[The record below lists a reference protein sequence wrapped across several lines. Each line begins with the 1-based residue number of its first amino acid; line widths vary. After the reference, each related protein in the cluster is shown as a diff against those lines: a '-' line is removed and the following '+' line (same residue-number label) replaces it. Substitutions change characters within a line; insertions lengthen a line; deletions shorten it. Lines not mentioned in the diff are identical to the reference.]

1 MAGGGSLPKVFR
13 HGTDCLRKH
22 AYYEKKNRTLN
33 EIEIYL
39 LLYMYILFTAVGV
52 LHRAQVSHRDV
63 NAGRLVLPCLYYLEG
78 VIGFPTCSDVSAEFT
93 HRLFRNKL
101 TFHFP
106 CICRSPG
113 ATEVRIVAA
122 S

>member
-33 EIEIYL
+33 EIETYL

-52 LHRAQVSHRDV
+52 LHLQVG
-63 NAGRLVLPCLYYLEG
+63 N
-78 VIGFPTCSDVSAEFT
+78 
-93 HRLFRNKL
+93 
-101 TFHFP
+101 
-106 CICRSPG
+106 
-113 ATEVRIVAA
+113 
-122 S
+122 